1 MAISN
6 DVTTNRLNKK
16 INYGVARTEMDSV
29 IGPTGEAMGSP
40 VFNPSNDLWINSD
53 QLPASFLGTS
63 VNTSDMLVYQYTSSA
78 SGAGTADGETV
89 GVLELKAASGTDVT
103 YGSGNYATYIA
114 CTNRSSAAA
123 TRLQDWIPFGFFGA
137 TYLTS
142 FAVATEGYHLTNTN
156 LSATAA
162 YYSQIYPSSSGYEFY
177 FDTDA
182 GLLVF
187 AGSSGPPSNLTAG
200 RSIYLI
206 KGARYQGPKGVA
218 NMPVSKLSDIHTATP
233 SDSDVLIWDNGNSR
247 WAPGTSLTKVDIGE
261 ANVTVANIA
270 TLYTTTLQ
278 VGTGTTTI
286 TTDDVKTGVINL
298 TTANIATAYIT
309 SSATIFKEDVEESN
323 VTVANVSTLYVTT
336 AVGGEAVLDEDNMA
350 SDSATKLAT
359 QQSIK
364 AYVDTQILT
373 EDTIEE
379 LNDTTITSATENDV
393 LTYRGGAWIN
403 STEVDLAEA
412 NVTVTNVSTAY
423 ITTEATIAT
432 AKVSDLTSGR
442 VVLAGTSGEL
452 EDSAS
457 LTFDGTVLT
466 SPRLAFAEANITV
479 ANIATAYITSSATI
493 FKEDVEEANI
503 TVANI
508 ATLYTT
514 TLQVGSGTTTV
525 TTDDVKTTTIN
536 LTTLNTATAFITTAV
551 ETQCAKVFD
560 LTDGRVT
567 YASAMGELVDS
578 SNLTFDGTV
587 LTSTEVT
594 TPEANVTVANIATA
608 YITTEAT
615 IATAKVSDLTDGRVV
630 LAGTSGEL
638 EDSGALIFDGTVLTS
653 TEVTTPEANVTVAN
667 VTTLYVPSTA
677 TIGDLT
683 VDNGVVIGQN
693 LTVSGN
699 VTIQG
704 GATTIESTTLTVDDK
719 NIELGTVDTPTDVTA
734 DGGGITLKG
743 TSDKTILWTDSTDSW
758 DVNQDLNID
767 KTTADSALKIDGTFI
782 ANTSVVSPS
791 TKLTAHEANVTSVNT
806 SSLYVTTDATVA
818 TAKISDLTSGR
829 VVLAGT
835 SGELEDSGNLTF
847 DGTVLTSPRLAFAE
861 ANVTV
866 ANVATLYVPTIAT
879 IFKTDIEEANITVA
893 NIATLYTTTLQV
905 GTGTT
910 TVTSDDVK
918 TGVVNVTTS
927 NISTA
932 YITTEATIAT
942 AKVSDLTSG
951 RVVLAGTGGELEDHT
966 NLTFDGTV
974 LTSTEVTTPEANV
987 TVANIATA
995 YITTDATIAT
1005 AKISD
1010 LTSGRV
1016 VLAGTSGEIEDS
1028 TNLTFDGTVLTST
1041 ELTTPEA
1048 NITVANVSTLYVT
1061 TSVGGEAILDD
1072 DSFATASATTLAT
1085 SESIKAYVDAEILTE
1100 DTIAELND
1108 TTISPGLAENDVL
1121 TYRGG
1126 AWINSN
1132 EVDLAE
1138 ANITVVNV
1146 ATLYS
1151 TSSAVMNDVDIT
1163 KVDIVEANVTVANVA
1178 TLYSTSSAVM
1188 NDVDITKVDIG
1199 EANVTVSNT
1208 VTTWITDYLCVEAG
1222 GYGAYINSKLH
1233 TPEANITVANV
1244 STAYVTNKA
1253 TVQNLDVDVRL
1264 AGSPAPVGMGCVPEA
1279 NIAVANI
1286 ATLHITTDSTI
1297 ATAKISD
1304 LTDGRVVLA
1313 GTSGELEDSTNLT
1326 FDGTVLT
1333 STEVTTPEANITVAN
1348 VATLYVTSQIDK
1360 LDIAE
1365 VDIAEANVTVGNV
1378 ATLYVPGDGG
1388 PTNLALNVGDG
1399 AITINTDD
1407 FTTSLSANA
1416 TLQGTTQIT
1425 QLNSSTVTES
1435 GITVAQYGGALGTPT
1450 NKVWANSSGL
1460 HYQTKQLAGT
1470 DDATALAIALG

>member
-608 YITTEAT
+608 YITT
-615 IATAKVSDLTDGRVV
+615 
-630 LAGTSGEL
+630 
-638 EDSGALIFDGTVLTS
+638 
-653 TEVTTPEANVTVAN
+653 
-667 VTTLYVPSTA
+667 
-677 TIGDLT
+677 
-683 VDNGVVIGQN
+683 
-693 LTVSGN
+693 
-699 VTIQG
+699 
-704 GATTIESTTLTVDDK
+704 
-719 NIELGTVDTPTDVTA
+719 
-734 DGGGITLKG
+734 
-743 TSDKTILWTDSTDSW
+743 
-758 DVNQDLNID
+758 
-767 KTTADSALKIDGTFI
+767 
-782 ANTSVVSPS
+782 
-791 TKLTAHEANVTSVNT
+791 
-806 SSLYVTTDATVA
+806 
-818 TAKISDLTSGR
+818 
-829 VVLAGT
+829 
-835 SGELEDSGNLTF
+835 
-847 DGTVLTSPRLAFAE
+847 
-861 ANVTV
+861 
-866 ANVATLYVPTIAT
+866 
-879 IFKTDIEEANITVA
+879 
-893 NIATLYTTTLQV
+893 
-905 GTGTT
+905 
-910 TVTSDDVK
+910 
-918 TGVVNVTTS
+918 
-927 NISTA
+927 
-932 YITTEATIAT
+932 
-942 AKVSDLTSG
+942 
-951 RVVLAGTGGELEDHT
+951 
-966 NLTFDGTV
+966 
-974 LTSTEVTTPEANV
+974 
-987 TVANIATA
+987 
-995 YITTDATIAT
+995 DATIAT

-1138 ANITVVNV
+1138 ANITVV
-1146 ATLYS
+1146 
-1151 TSSAVMNDVDIT
+1151 
-1163 KVDIVEANVTVANVA
+1163 NVA

>member
-578 SNLTFDGTV
+578 SNLT
-587 LTSTEVT
+587 
-594 TPEANVTVANIATA
+594 
-608 YITTEAT
+608 
-615 IATAKVSDLTDGRVV
+615 
-630 LAGTSGEL
+630 
-638 EDSGALIFDGTVLTS
+638 FDGTVLTS

>member
-403 STEVDLAEA
+403 S
-412 NVTVTNVSTAY
+412 
-423 ITTEATIAT
+423 
-432 AKVSDLTSGR
+432 
-442 VVLAGTSGEL
+442 
-452 EDSAS
+452 
-457 LTFDGTVLT
+457 
-466 SPRLAFAEANITV
+466 
-479 ANIATAYITSSATI
+479 
-493 FKEDVEEANI
+493 
-503 TVANI
+503 
-508 ATLYTT
+508 
-514 TLQVGSGTTTV
+514 
-525 TTDDVKTTTIN
+525 
-536 LTTLNTATAFITTAV
+536 
-551 ETQCAKVFD
+551 
-560 LTDGRVT
+560 
-567 YASAMGELVDS
+567 
-578 SNLTFDGTV
+578 
-587 LTSTEVT
+587 
-594 TPEANVTVANIATA
+594 
-608 YITTEAT
+608 
-615 IATAKVSDLTDGRVV
+615 
-630 LAGTSGEL
+630 
-638 EDSGALIFDGTVLTS
+638 
-653 TEVTTPEANVTVAN
+653 
-667 VTTLYVPSTA
+667 
-677 TIGDLT
+677 
-683 VDNGVVIGQN
+683 
-693 LTVSGN
+693 
-699 VTIQG
+699 
-704 GATTIESTTLTVDDK
+704 
-719 NIELGTVDTPTDVTA
+719 
-734 DGGGITLKG
+734 
-743 TSDKTILWTDSTDSW
+743 
-758 DVNQDLNID
+758 
-767 KTTADSALKIDGTFI
+767 
-782 ANTSVVSPS
+782 
-791 TKLTAHEANVTSVNT
+791 
-806 SSLYVTTDATVA
+806 
-818 TAKISDLTSGR
+818 
-829 VVLAGT
+829 
-835 SGELEDSGNLTF
+835 
-847 DGTVLTSPRLAFAE
+847 
-861 ANVTV
+861 
-866 ANVATLYVPTIAT
+866 
-879 IFKTDIEEANITVA
+879 
-893 NIATLYTTTLQV
+893 
-905 GTGTT
+905 
-910 TVTSDDVK
+910 
-918 TGVVNVTTS
+918 
-927 NISTA
+927 
-932 YITTEATIAT
+932 
-942 AKVSDLTSG
+942 
-951 RVVLAGTGGELEDHT
+951 
-966 NLTFDGTV
+966 
-974 LTSTEVTTPEANV
+974 
-987 TVANIATA
+987 
-995 YITTDATIAT
+995 
-1005 AKISD
+1005 
-1010 LTSGRV
+1010 
-1016 VLAGTSGEIEDS
+1016 
-1028 TNLTFDGTVLTST
+1028 
-1041 ELTTPEA
+1041 
-1048 NITVANVSTLYVT
+1048 
-1061 TSVGGEAILDD
+1061 
-1072 DSFATASATTLAT
+1072 
-1085 SESIKAYVDAEILTE
+1085 
-1100 DTIAELND
+1100 
-1108 TTISPGLAENDVL
+1108 
-1121 TYRGG
+1121 
-1126 AWINSN
+1126 N

-1138 ANITVVNV
+1138 ANITVV
-1146 ATLYS
+1146 
-1151 TSSAVMNDVDIT
+1151 
-1163 KVDIVEANVTVANVA
+1163 NVA

>member
-594 TPEANVTVANIATA
+594 TPEANVTVAN
-608 YITTEAT
+608 
-615 IATAKVSDLTDGRVV
+615 
-630 LAGTSGEL
+630 
-638 EDSGALIFDGTVLTS
+638 
-653 TEVTTPEANVTVAN
+653 

-835 SGELEDSGNLTF
+835 SGEIEDSGNLTF

-1163 KVDIVEANVTVANVA
+1163 KVDI
-1178 TLYSTSSAVM
+1178 
-1188 NDVDITKVDIG
+1188 G

>member
-594 TPEANVTVANIATA
+594 TPEANVTVAN
-608 YITTEAT
+608 
-615 IATAKVSDLTDGRVV
+615 
-630 LAGTSGEL
+630 
-638 EDSGALIFDGTVLTS
+638 
-653 TEVTTPEANVTVAN
+653 

-1163 KVDIVEANVTVANVA
+1163 KVDI
-1178 TLYSTSSAVM
+1178 
-1188 NDVDITKVDIG
+1188 G

>member
-594 TPEANVTVANIATA
+594 TPEANVTVAN
-608 YITTEAT
+608 
-615 IATAKVSDLTDGRVV
+615 
-630 LAGTSGEL
+630 
-638 EDSGALIFDGTVLTS
+638 
-653 TEVTTPEANVTVAN
+653 

-893 NIATLYTTTLQV
+893 NITTLYTTTLQV

-1138 ANITVVNV
+1138 ANITVV
-1146 ATLYS
+1146 
-1151 TSSAVMNDVDIT
+1151 
-1163 KVDIVEANVTVANVA
+1163 NVA

>member
-89 GVLELKAASGTDVT
+89 GVLELKAASGTAVT

-442 VVLAGTSGEL
+442 VVLAGT
-452 EDSAS
+452 
-457 LTFDGTVLT
+457 
-466 SPRLAFAEANITV
+466 
-479 ANIATAYITSSATI
+479 
-493 FKEDVEEANI
+493 
-503 TVANI
+503 
-508 ATLYTT
+508 
-514 TLQVGSGTTTV
+514 
-525 TTDDVKTTTIN
+525 
-536 LTTLNTATAFITTAV
+536 
-551 ETQCAKVFD
+551 
-560 LTDGRVT
+560 
-567 YASAMGELVDS
+567 
-578 SNLTFDGTV
+578 
-587 LTSTEVT
+587 
-594 TPEANVTVANIATA
+594 
-608 YITTEAT
+608 
-615 IATAKVSDLTDGRVV
+615 
-630 LAGTSGEL
+630 
-638 EDSGALIFDGTVLTS
+638 
-653 TEVTTPEANVTVAN
+653 
-667 VTTLYVPSTA
+667 
-677 TIGDLT
+677 
-683 VDNGVVIGQN
+683 
-693 LTVSGN
+693 
-699 VTIQG
+699 
-704 GATTIESTTLTVDDK
+704 
-719 NIELGTVDTPTDVTA
+719 
-734 DGGGITLKG
+734 
-743 TSDKTILWTDSTDSW
+743 
-758 DVNQDLNID
+758 
-767 KTTADSALKIDGTFI
+767 
-782 ANTSVVSPS
+782 
-791 TKLTAHEANVTSVNT
+791 
-806 SSLYVTTDATVA
+806 
-818 TAKISDLTSGR
+818 
-829 VVLAGT
+829 
-835 SGELEDSGNLTF
+835 
-847 DGTVLTSPRLAFAE
+847 
-861 ANVTV
+861 
-866 ANVATLYVPTIAT
+866 
-879 IFKTDIEEANITVA
+879 
-893 NIATLYTTTLQV
+893 
-905 GTGTT
+905 
-910 TVTSDDVK
+910 
-918 TGVVNVTTS
+918 
-927 NISTA
+927 
-932 YITTEATIAT
+932 
-942 AKVSDLTSG
+942 
-951 RVVLAGTGGELEDHT
+951 GGELEDHT

-1138 ANITVVNV
+1138 ANITVV
-1146 ATLYS
+1146 
-1151 TSSAVMNDVDIT
+1151 
-1163 KVDIVEANVTVANVA
+1163 NVA

>member
-594 TPEANVTVANIATA
+594 TPEANVTVAN
-608 YITTEAT
+608 
-615 IATAKVSDLTDGRVV
+615 
-630 LAGTSGEL
+630 
-638 EDSGALIFDGTVLTS
+638 
-653 TEVTTPEANVTVAN
+653 

-951 RVVLAGTGGELEDHT
+951 RVVLAGT
-966 NLTFDGTV
+966 
-974 LTSTEVTTPEANV
+974 
-987 TVANIATA
+987 
-995 YITTDATIAT
+995 
-1005 AKISD
+1005 
-1010 LTSGRV
+1010 
-1016 VLAGTSGEIEDS
+1016 SGEIEDS

-1138 ANITVVNV
+1138 ANITVV
-1146 ATLYS
+1146 
-1151 TSSAVMNDVDIT
+1151 
-1163 KVDIVEANVTVANVA
+1163 NVA

>member
-1 MAISN
+1 
-6 DVTTNRLNKK
+6 
-16 INYGVARTEMDSV
+16 
-29 IGPTGEAMGSP
+29 
-40 VFNPSNDLWINSD
+40 
-53 QLPASFLGTS
+53 
-63 VNTSDMLVYQYTSSA
+63 
-78 SGAGTADGETV
+78 
-89 GVLELKAASGTDVT
+89 
-103 YGSGNYATYIA
+103 
-114 CTNRSSAAA
+114 
-123 TRLQDWIPFGFFGA
+123 
-137 TYLTS
+137 
-142 FAVATEGYHLTNTN
+142 
-156 LSATAA
+156 
-162 YYSQIYPSSSGYEFY
+162 
-177 FDTDA
+177 
-182 GLLVF
+182 
-187 AGSSGPPSNLTAG
+187 
-200 RSIYLI
+200 
-206 KGARYQGPKGVA
+206 
-218 NMPVSKLSDIHTATP
+218 
-233 SDSDVLIWDNGNSR
+233 
-247 WAPGTSLTKVDIGE
+247 
-261 ANVTVANIA
+261 
-270 TLYTTTLQ
+270 
-278 VGTGTTTI
+278 
-286 TTDDVKTGVINL
+286 
-298 TTANIATAYIT
+298 
-309 SSATIFKEDVEESN
+309 
-323 VTVANVSTLYVTT
+323 
-336 AVGGEAVLDEDNMA
+336 
-350 SDSATKLAT
+350 
-359 QQSIK
+359 
-364 AYVDTQILT
+364 
-373 EDTIEE
+373 
-379 LNDTTITSATENDV
+379 
-393 LTYRGGAWIN
+393 
-403 STEVDLAEA
+403 
-412 NVTVTNVSTAY
+412 
-423 ITTEATIAT
+423 
-432 AKVSDLTSGR
+432 
-442 VVLAGTSGEL
+442 
-452 EDSAS
+452 
-457 LTFDGTVLT
+457 
-466 SPRLAFAEANITV
+466 
-479 ANIATAYITSSATI
+479 
-493 FKEDVEEANI
+493 
-503 TVANI
+503 
-508 ATLYTT
+508 
-514 TLQVGSGTTTV
+514 
-525 TTDDVKTTTIN
+525 
-536 LTTLNTATAFITTAV
+536 
-551 ETQCAKVFD
+551 
-560 LTDGRVT
+560 
-567 YASAMGELVDS
+567 
-578 SNLTFDGTV
+578 
-587 LTSTEVT
+587 
-594 TPEANVTVANIATA
+594 
-608 YITTEAT
+608 
-615 IATAKVSDLTDGRVV
+615 
-630 LAGTSGEL
+630 
-638 EDSGALIFDGTVLTS
+638 
-653 TEVTTPEANVTVAN
+653 VTTPEANVTVAN

>member
-638 EDSGALIFDGTVLTS
+638 EDSGALTFDGTVLTS

-951 RVVLAGTGGELEDHT
+951 RVVLAGTCGD
-966 NLTFDGTV
+966 
-974 LTSTEVTTPEANV
+974 
-987 TVANIATA
+987 
-995 YITTDATIAT
+995 
-1005 AKISD
+1005 
-1010 LTSGRV
+1010 
-1016 VLAGTSGEIEDS
+1016 IEDI

-1138 ANITVVNV
+1138 ANITVV
-1146 ATLYS
+1146 
-1151 TSSAVMNDVDIT
+1151 
-1163 KVDIVEANVTVANVA
+1163 NVA

>member
-278 VGTGTTTI
+278 VG
-286 TTDDVKTGVINL
+286 
-298 TTANIATAYIT
+298 
-309 SSATIFKEDVEESN
+309 
-323 VTVANVSTLYVTT
+323 
-336 AVGGEAVLDEDNMA
+336 
-350 SDSATKLAT
+350 
-359 QQSIK
+359 
-364 AYVDTQILT
+364 
-373 EDTIEE
+373 
-379 LNDTTITSATENDV
+379 
-393 LTYRGGAWIN
+393 
-403 STEVDLAEA
+403 
-412 NVTVTNVSTAY
+412 
-423 ITTEATIAT
+423 
-432 AKVSDLTSGR
+432 
-442 VVLAGTSGEL
+442 
-452 EDSAS
+452 
-457 LTFDGTVLT
+457 
-466 SPRLAFAEANITV
+466 
-479 ANIATAYITSSATI
+479 
-493 FKEDVEEANI
+493 
-503 TVANI
+503 
-508 ATLYTT
+508 
-514 TLQVGSGTTTV
+514 SGTTTV

-638 EDSGALIFDGTVLTS
+638 EDSGALTFDGTVLTS
-653 TEVTTPEANVTVAN
+653 TEITTPEANVTVAN

-719 NIELGTVDTPTDVTA
+719 NIELGSTGSPTDITA

-835 SGELEDSGNLTF
+835 SGEIEDSGNLTF
-847 DGTVLTSPRLAFAE
+847 DGTVLTSPRLAFEE

-893 NIATLYTTTLQV
+893 NITTLYTTTLQV

-995 YITTDATIAT
+995 YITTEATIAT

-1163 KVDIVEANVTVANVA
+1163 KVDI
-1178 TLYSTSSAVM
+1178 
-1188 NDVDITKVDIG
+1188 G

-1208 VTTWITDYLCVEAG
+1208 VTTWITDYLCVKAG

>member
-594 TPEANVTVANIATA
+594 TPEANVTVAN
-608 YITTEAT
+608 
-615 IATAKVSDLTDGRVV
+615 
-630 LAGTSGEL
+630 
-638 EDSGALIFDGTVLTS
+638 
-653 TEVTTPEANVTVAN
+653 

-683 VDNGVVIGQN
+683 VDNGVVIGKN

-719 NIELGTVDTPTDVTA
+719 NIELGSTGSPTDVTA

-791 TKLTAHEANVTSVNT
+791 IKLTAHEANVTSVNT

-829 VVLAGT
+829 V
-835 SGELEDSGNLTF
+835 S
-847 DGTVLTSPRLAFAE
+847 
-861 ANVTV
+861 
-866 ANVATLYVPTIAT
+866 
-879 IFKTDIEEANITVA
+879 
-893 NIATLYTTTLQV
+893 LQV
-905 GTGTT
+905 
-910 TVTSDDVK
+910 
-918 TGVVNVTTS
+918 
-927 NISTA
+927 
-932 YITTEATIAT
+932 
-942 AKVSDLTSG
+942 L
-951 RVVLAGTGGELEDHT
+951 LER
-966 NLTFDGTV
+966 L
-974 LTSTEVTTPEANV
+974 
-987 TVANIATA
+987 
-995 YITTDATIAT
+995 
-1005 AKISD
+1005 
-1010 LTSGRV
+1010 R
-1016 VLAGTSGEIEDS
+1016 
-1028 TNLTFDGTVLTST
+1028 
-1041 ELTTPEA
+1041 
-1048 NITVANVSTLYVT
+1048 
-1061 TSVGGEAILDD
+1061 
-1072 DSFATASATTLAT
+1072 
-1085 SESIKAYVDAEILTE
+1085 
-1100 DTIAELND
+1100 
-1108 TTISPGLAENDVL
+1108 
-1121 TYRGG
+1121 
-1126 AWINSN
+1126 
-1132 EVDLAE
+1132 
-1138 ANITVVNV
+1138 
-1146 ATLYS
+1146 
-1151 TSSAVMNDVDIT
+1151 
-1163 KVDIVEANVTVANVA
+1163 IVE
-1178 TLYSTSSAVM
+1178 
-1188 NDVDITKVDIG
+1188 I
-1199 EANVTVSNT
+1199 
-1208 VTTWITDYLCVEAG
+1208 
-1222 GYGAYINSKLH
+1222 
-1233 TPEANITVANV
+1233 
-1244 STAYVTNKA
+1244 
-1253 TVQNLDVDVRL
+1253 
-1264 AGSPAPVGMGCVPEA
+1264 
-1279 NIAVANI
+1279 
-1286 ATLHITTDSTI
+1286 
-1297 ATAKISD
+1297 
-1304 LTDGRVVLA
+1304 
-1313 GTSGELEDSTNLT
+1313 
-1326 FDGTVLT
+1326 
-1333 STEVTTPEANITVAN
+1333 
-1348 VATLYVTSQIDK
+1348 
-1360 LDIAE
+1360 
-1365 VDIAEANVTVGNV
+1365 
-1378 ATLYVPGDGG
+1378 
-1388 PTNLALNVGDG
+1388 
-1399 AITINTDD
+1399 
-1407 FTTSLSANA
+1407 
-1416 TLQGTTQIT
+1416 
-1425 QLNSSTVTES
+1425 
-1435 GITVAQYGGALGTPT
+1435 
-1450 NKVWANSSGL
+1450 
-1460 HYQTKQLAGT
+1460 
-1470 DDATALAIALG
+1470 